1 MSEFPSILIYCLI
14 ILNIFCSVFVL
25 YYEIKKPEVIWAWT
39 LIILIIPLG
48 FLLYLVFGFEGRKHK
63 VFLKKSISDE
73 ILFNEYVKNFSKNI
87 KNLENNGSIS
97 SQIINFNINLCKSY
111 LNKNQD
117 VILFHTG
124 EEKFDNLFKDIKNAK
139 KFVHLEYY
147 IIRNDFLGKKLIKI
161 LEEKAKVGVEVKLL
175 YDGMGNIKNPKDFCK
190 NIKKYGGKVK
200 AFLSPY
206 FFRVNYRN
214 HRKICIIDG
223 KIGYIGGFNIG
234 KEYLGKGKK
243 FKHWQDEHIKIVGD
257 SVKDLEVRFISDWNF
272 CCKNNIKDKITL
284 SSKYFPVFDKSY
296 INKNIK
302 IQILNSGCDC
312 KYDSIHSSFFKMIT
326 LAKKSIFIITPYF
339 IPDESILTAL
349 KTAAV
354 SGVKISIIFPAKP
367 DHPFVYWANISYLGQ
382 LLKYKVKCYKYKKG
396 FIHSK
401 LILIDNEIC
410 SIGTANMDIRSL
422 KLNFETNCFIYDKE
436 ITIKYLEKINEYKKY
451 CDELKYEE
459 YENRTRVTRLKEA
472 VSRLVS
478 PTL

>member
-161 LEEKAKVGVEVKLL
+161 LEEKAKAGVEVKLL

-206 FFRVNYRN
+206 FFRVNYR
-214 HRKICIIDG
+214 
-223 KIGYIGGFNIG
+223 
-234 KEYLGKGKK
+234 
-243 FKHWQDEHIKIVGD
+243 W
-257 SVKDLEVRFISDWNF
+257 
-272 CCKNNIKDKITL
+272 
-284 SSKYFPVFDKSY
+284 
-296 INKNIK
+296 
-302 IQILNSGCDC
+302 
-312 KYDSIHSSFFKMIT
+312 
-326 LAKKSIFIITPYF
+326 
-339 IPDESILTAL
+339 
-349 KTAAV
+349 
-354 SGVKISIIFPAKP
+354 
-367 DHPFVYWANISYLGQ
+367 
-382 LLKYKVKCYKYKKG
+382 
-396 FIHSK
+396 
-401 LILIDNEIC
+401 
-410 SIGTANMDIRSL
+410 
-422 KLNFETNCFIYDKE
+422 
-436 ITIKYLEKINEYKKY
+436 
-451 CDELKYEE
+451 
-459 YENRTRVTRLKEA
+459 
-472 VSRLVS
+472 
-478 PTL
+478 